1 MKRLDFIFQRYV
13 LANTVIFI
21 LCGVFW
27 GIWGGHVK
35 PIIIVGISYLFFV
48 LLSVF
53 IFRIHRSAT
62 RQLRAYFFRIYQKLE
77 DFDVE
82 APTKIQFAPSPIQE
96 FDELSQN
103 LNELIDQLHQ
113 NYHANKQF
121 TQNAAHELQTPLM
134 IIKANAELLLQSPK
148 LAKGEVETIANILA
162 ASNRLSRLNSALI
175 LLSKIE
181 HGRYT
186 DMSLLSVK
194 ETVKEVLVNFRDL
207 IKLQKLTIEERYEAD
222 LQLEMSETLLEI
234 LIANLI
240 QNAIRHNIE
249 DGFINIIIEATGFI
263 IENSGNPLQQPPEKL
278 FARFRRESNLDE
290 SLGLGL
296 AIVKRICDFYDFK
309 VIYECTAEHIHRLSI
324 HKKSARLLL

>member
-13 LANTVIFI
+13 LANAVIFI
-21 LCGVFW
+21 FCVLFW
-27 GIWGGHVK
+27 SIWGGQIK
-35 PIIIVGISYLFFV
+35 PIIIIGISCLFFV
-48 LLSVF
+48 LLSIF

-62 RQLRAYFFRIYQKLE
+62 RQLRAYFYRIYQKLE

-103 LNELIDQLHQ
+103 LNELIDRLHH

-148 LAKGEVETIANILA
+148 LIEGEVEMIANILA

-186 DMSLLSVK
+186 DTDNLLVK
-194 ETVKEVLVNFRDL
+194 DTIEDILTNFKDL
-207 IKLQKLTIEERYEAD
+207 IKLQGLRIEKRYEAD
-222 LQLEMSETLLEI
+222 LKLEMSETLLEI

-249 DGFINIIIEATGFI
+249 DGFIRIIIESTGFI

-278 FARFRRESNLDE
+278 FARFKRESDLDE

-324 HKKSARLLL
+324 HKKSAQLLL